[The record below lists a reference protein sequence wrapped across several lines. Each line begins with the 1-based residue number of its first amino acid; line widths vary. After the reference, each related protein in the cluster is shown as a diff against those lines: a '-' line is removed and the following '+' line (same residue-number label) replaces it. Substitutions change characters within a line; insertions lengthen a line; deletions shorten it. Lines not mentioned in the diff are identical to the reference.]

1 MGKNKVQRTF
11 PFDDK
16 KLGSTYFSFRT
27 RIQNQNVCS
36 SFFLLSFLSNKHH
49 RSIFSSGKLVCFDNL
64 AKIHSKYLGYSTTSL
79 CFGWYIPSIYNFD
92 LRTALHRARIRLTQ
106 WDISFR
112 HGVQEV
118 SITLPLFTA
127 NVEEKLGLTWN
138 STFNSAESQA

>member
-27 RIQNQNVCS
+27 RIQNQKVCS
-36 SFFLLSFLSNKHH
+36 SFFLLSFLSNRHH
-49 RSIFSSGKLVCFDNL
+49 RSIFSMKITNLTKSPEKDN
-64 AKIHSKYLGYSTTSL
+64 T
-79 CFGWYIPSIYNFD
+79 GWYIPNIYNFD